1 MREDNLLCIRR
12 RSFTLTTD
20 SNHTL
25 AVYPNLARQIEPT
38 GIDQLWIADMTYI
51 RLRSEFVYLAI
62 VLDAF
67 SRRVIGWALGRTL
80 EAQLTC
86 AALNMAR
93 FARPL
98 LFLVEQGLTDSAAR
112 VRALLRFTYVQCE
125 GRVGAIRE

>member
-67 SRRVIGWALGRTL
+67 SRRVIGETFAFPSR
-80 EAQLTC
+80 
-86 AALNMAR
+86 AR
-93 FARPL
+93 IDRLSSARPRS
-98 LFLVEQGLTDSAAR
+98 F
-112 VRALLRFTYVQCE
+112 ALYLRSV
-125 GRVGAIRE
+125 